1 MFTSIVLF
9 LYGLQFLIKDS
20 FKKSRPEIS
29 LQATVHKIKQ
39 RTESEMNIIKNFI
52 ERLAAIILGEQMGI

>member
-29 LQATVHKIKQ
+29 LQSTVHKIKQ
-39 RTESEMNIIKNFI
+39 STKSEMNIIKNFI